1 MPTPT
6 YVALAKTVLTSTSS
20 SIVFNSIVGT
30 YTDLVLLCSIRE
42 NDGGGG
48 RDAFNVFLNTDT
60 TSSTTGS
67 NTRLYGYSSA
77 AASGRTS
84 SSYFSNT
91 YDAVGSG
98 ATSNTFS
105 SVEFYI
111 PNYAGSTNKAFSVTG
126 VSENNS
132 STDALTGMNAMLWS
146 NTAAITKITI
156 TPTAGITNF
165 ASGSRFDLYGIKNS

>member
-1 MPTPT
+1 MANT
-6 YVALAKTVLTSTSS
+6 YVALAKTVLTGTSS
-20 SIVFNSIVGT
+20 SIVFDSIVGT

-48 RDAFNVFLNTDT
+48 RDAFRVFFNTDT

-67 NTRLYGYSSA
+67 NTQLFGYSSA
-77 AASGRTS
+77 AYTGRTAN
-84 SSYFSNT
+84 SYFSNT
-91 YDAVGSG
+91 YDAVGSA

-105 SVEFYI
+105 SVELYI
-111 PNYAGSTNKAFSVTG
+111 PNYAASTNKAFSVTG

-132 STDALTGMNAMLWS
+132 ATIALTGTNAMLWS
-146 NTAAITKITI
+146 NTAVITKITI

-165 ASGSRFDLYGIKNS
+165 ASGSSFYLYGIKNS